1 MWICYAALLDE
12 LLLVVDFAAPD
23 PLPPLP
29 EPLLDAPL
37 LEPPLP
43 EEVEPADEVD
53 VELPEPLPD
62 EDSDLAGTELPPVE
76 LSDPFE
82 RESVR

>member
-12 LLLVVDFAAPD
+12 LLLVVDFAEPD
-23 PLPPLP
+23 PLPLLP
-29 EPLLDAPL
+29 EPPLDAPL
-37 LEPPLP
+37 LAPPLP
-43 EEVEPADEVD
+43 EAVEPVDEVEVA
-53 VELPEPLPD
+53 LPEPLPD
-62 EDSDLAGTELPPVE
+62 EDSDFAGTELPPVE